1 MSLDLISV
9 AAQIELLAAKLKA
22 GEREHKERLTH
33 ALNLIRSQGDEIEG
47 LRSKIAAAKTT
58 WLVAGL
64 SNGLA
69 RGYKSPPCSPEFSVL
84 ATDGSQINVD
94 RHRSIRCYLIN
105 IGGAILRYGENP
117 DAHLVSQPALYFGD
131 EELAIAD
138 PSGRGPEIPI
148 EGALLG
154 VKRSTEECR
163 LLAEWAMEL
172 GGDSPI
178 IALLDGSLILWEL
191 VGQAYPDFVTE
202 VLLHQ
207 GFLKSLD
214 RLRELSKTRRL
225 ALASYISFP
234 RSTDVV
240 NALRVALCPYEPVD
254 CDRHCSGKPSRECDA
269 VSGVR
274 DRELFEHLLNP
285 GERSSP
291 FISLSS
297 VVQKHYGVHEVH
309 FFYLKTDDEIARV
322 EVPRWVADAPELLEL
337 VHSLVVDQC
346 RLGRGYPVALSE
358 AHEKAVVTGADQE
371 QFWQLMEET
380 LSDGRLPFQSSAK
393 STSKRTRWV

>member
-1 MSLDLISV
+1 M
-9 AAQIELLAAKLKA
+9 ELLTAKLKA
-22 GEREHKERLTH
+22 GEREHKEHLSH
-33 ALNLIRSQGDEIEG
+33 ALNLVRSQGDEIDDLKG
-47 LRSKIAAAKTT
+47 KIAAAKTT

-64 SNGLA
+64 RDGLA
-69 RGYKSPPCSPEFSVL
+69 RGYKLPPSCPDFSVI
-84 ATDGSQINVD
+84 ATDGSQINID
-94 RHRSIRCYLIN
+94 RHRSTRCYLIN
-105 IGGAILRYGENP
+105 IGGIILRYGETP

-138 PSGRGPEIPI
+138 PSGRGQEIPI

-163 LLAEWAMEL
+163 LLAQWAMEL
-172 GGDSPI
+172 EGDSPV
-178 IALLDGSLILWEL
+178 IALLDGSLILWGL
-191 VGQAYPDFVTE
+191 AGQAYPDFATE
-202 VLLHQ
+202 ALLHQ

-214 RLRELSKTRRL
+214 RLRELTKTRRL

-234 RSTDVV
+234 RSADVV
-240 NALRVALCPYEPVD
+240 NALRVALCPHETVD

-274 DRELFEHLLNP
+274 DRELFENLLNP
-285 GERSSP
+285 GERSSL
-291 FISLSS
+291 FISRSS
-297 VVQKHYGVHEVH
+297 VVQKHYGAHEVH

-337 VHSLVVDQC
+337 VHCLVLDQC
-346 RLGRGYPVALSE
+346 QRGRGYPIALSE

-371 QFWQLMEET
+371 QFWQLLEET
-380 LSDGRLPFQSSAK
+380 LSGEGLPFQTSSK